1 MPQVYCQTALW
12 FIIDHN
18 HGPQLLWDR
27 GTHIWTGGDTIT
39 IMGLPLDP
47 AGGLLSPRPLCYVLA
62 NHRDRL
68 TPMSFA
74 EFFGFRWFLPSLC

>member
-27 GTHIWTGGDTIT
+27 GTHIWTGGGHYHYHGSASRPCWGTSVPQTSAVSPNHGNRSMPMIT
-39 IMGLPLDP
+39 TPVL
-47 AGGLLSPRPLCYVLA
+47 GGMLK
-62 NHRDRL
+62 
-68 TPMSFA
+68 
-74 EFFGFRWFLPSLC
+74 